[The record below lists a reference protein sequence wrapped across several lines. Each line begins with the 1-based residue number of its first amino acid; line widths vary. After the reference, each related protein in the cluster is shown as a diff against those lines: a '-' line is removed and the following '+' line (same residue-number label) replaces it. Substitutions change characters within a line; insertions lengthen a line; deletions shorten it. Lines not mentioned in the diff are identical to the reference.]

1 MHFHAKINRKQNNG
15 IERIFSSLFYA
26 QIDPRRFAR
35 LVPVC
40 VEPPP
45 GLFKKK
51 LRVRYCVERGEG
63 VIWTQLKLFEGR

>member
-15 IERIFSSLFYA
+15 IERIFSSPFYA

-35 LVPVC
+35 LVPSALN
-40 VEPPP
+40 PP

>member
-40 VEPPP
+40 VEPPRSIQ
-45 GLFKKK
+45 KKVARTLLCGK
-51 LRVRYCVERGEG
+51 RGG
-63 VIWTQLKLFEGR
+63 GYLDAAKIV